1 MARTFLADSWF
12 FIANIDRSD
21 DHHLRARRLYESKL
35 GDVIITHDSI
45 LTEVLAFF
53 SAEGAAMRAAA
64 ARFVRQILRD
74 FRVVSPDRALFIR
87 ALELYERR
95 LDKQYSLVDCMSMLV
110 MRDRGITTVL
120 TNDHH
125 FSQEGFT
132 LLNT

>member
-74 FRVVSPDRALFIR
+74 FRVV
-87 ALELYERR
+87 
-95 LDKQYSLVDCMSMLV
+95 DCMSMLV